1 MTTWWTFRILPHLQY
16 RCWRLSGQ
24 RIDDRT
30 WEFKL
35 QEGVTFHDG
44 STFDAEDV
52 KASVELASGATDKPT
67 VRSQNWIK
75 TTVEIVDPYT
85 VRLVSEKPF
94 AALMAELSDTIILS
108 SDDLANNA
116 EGIKIPAE
124 WDGTLPLGRE

>member
-1 MTTWWTFRILPHLQY
+1 M
-16 RCWRLSGQ
+16 
-24 RIDDRT
+24 
-30 WEFKL
+30 
-35 QEGVTFHDG
+35 TFHDG

-116 EGIKIPAE
+116 EGIKSQPN
-124 WDGTLPLGRE
+124 GTGPFRLVGIR